1 MLGLKV
7 VNEDGSK
14 LSLWN
19 AFERTHGYAYSLSL
33 LLVGFLQVLWDK
45 RSLTMHDKIAETNV
59 VRLKKE
65 KKKEGKKKNQKNSFF
80 EALPQIQLRTVKA
93 DNH

>member
-1 MLGLKV
+1 MGGQTPGKKMLGLKV
-7 VNEDGSK
+7 VKEDGSK

-59 VRLKKE
+59 VRFKKE
-65 KKKEGKKKNQKNSFF
+65 KKKGEKRIKKTHSSKLGRRSN
-80 EALPQIQLRTVKA
+80 
-93 DNH
+93 